1 MKKQGKKETFKMV
14 LRLLA
19 AAALLA
25 AAVILIVRYAPQLK
39 HLLTSRETIRSLER
53 LIESFGILGIPVLL
67 FLQVLQVFIAI
78 IPSEPIEVTAGICYG
93 GFWGFVLCLAGV
105 GLGSLLVFLLIK
117 RFGTPLV
124 QKLASEKKLK
134 EFHFLENVRRMEG
147 ITFLLYFIPGLPKD
161 VFTYFAALTPMTTR
175 SFLLISLTARIPSVL
190 VSTIAGD
197 QYIQGNY
204 KTTLWIFAIFAA
216 VGVIGMI
223 GYKLISARLNKRAEE
238 KQDDGNKKV

>member
-1 MKKQGKKETFKMV
+1 MRKNRKKVTLGTV
-14 LRLLA
+14 LQLVTA
-19 AAALLA
+19 ATVLIA
-25 AAVILIVRYAPQLK
+25 AAVLIMRYAPRLK
-39 HLLTSRETIRSLER
+39 HLLTSEDTIHSLER
-53 LIESFGILGIPVLL
+53 FIESFGALGIPVLL

-105 GLGSLLVFLLIK
+105 GIGSLLVFLLIK

-124 QKLASEKKLK
+124 QRLTSEKKLK
-134 EFHFLENVRRMEG
+134 EFHFLENARRIEG

-175 SFLLISLTARIPSVL
+175 NFLLISLTARIPSVL

-197 QYIQGNY
+197 QYIHGNY

-238 KQDDGNKKV
+238 KQDGANKKI